1 MFMECLVIQIDFT
14 VVMIDQF
21 FQIRQTLSAG
31 GAYFCGR
38 FGRIATDKHFLA
50 QLGRNLPSFVLCL
63 KSDVF
68 VFAVKN
74 QRECMSGFC
83 RFNRIVN

>member
-50 QLGRNLPSFVLCL
+50 LLGRNLPSFVLCL